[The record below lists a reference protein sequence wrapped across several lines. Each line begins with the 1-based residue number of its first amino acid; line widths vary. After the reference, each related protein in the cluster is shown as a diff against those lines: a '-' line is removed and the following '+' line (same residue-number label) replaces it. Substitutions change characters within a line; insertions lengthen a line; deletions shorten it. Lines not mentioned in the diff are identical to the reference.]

1 MSLLSAMWEILRPV
15 TVKDEVDE
23 AVEPCVVEAMRPPE
37 SFAREM
43 IVSKV
48 VEPPWFVAGK
58 NPRAMFVKTTST
70 KVLVAFLNSILNQF
84 SNEVRRASTCPS
96 KTVLT
101 ALLEEPGDLCRTMES
116 KSSKRPSGISWASV
130 EELLKSEKNSPCPA
144 TSHASPPEKDRVEPA
159 KGEPVAETTPEEKRS
174 EEHT

>member
-23 AVEPCVVEAMRPPE
+23 ATEPCVVLAMIPPE

-43 IVSKV
+43 MVSKV

-58 NPRAMFVKTTST
+58 NPSAMFVKTTST
-70 KVLVAFLNSILNQF
+70 KVLVAFLNSMENQF

-101 ALLEEPGDLCRTMES
+101 ALLVEPGDLCRTMES
-116 KSSKRPSGISWASV
+116 KSSNLPSGISSTSV
-130 EELLKSEKNSPCPA
+130 VEALKSEKNSPCP
-144 TSHASPPEKDRVEPA
+144 SISKASPPEKESVEPA
-159 KGEPVAETTPEEKRS
+159 KGEPVAETTPEVKVDEP
-174 EEHT
+174 